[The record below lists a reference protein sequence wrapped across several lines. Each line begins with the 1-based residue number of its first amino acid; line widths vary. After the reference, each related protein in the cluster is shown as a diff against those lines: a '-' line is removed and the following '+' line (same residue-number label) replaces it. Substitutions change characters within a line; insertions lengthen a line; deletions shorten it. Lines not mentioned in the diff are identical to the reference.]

1 MKIDGFPTTDYNVNI
16 PNEVQTKSINAQ
28 SLSDVVSFGSSVM
41 GFFGEDMN
49 NTSVLGESDDAMEAL
64 KSKAT
69 VLKDNLTAIFN
80 KMDSGMVVSMNEDG
94 IDVNNTEAKEL
105 VTVVEQIQIKL
116 ATYCEDFQATV
127 DIDASKVSEVIG
139 QGAAAY
145 EISQKMLQEGIQP
158 TKENV
163 SEALEAYN
171 IASEFNKELS
181 NDTKAFLLKN
191 NMKPSIKN
199 VYIAEH
205 AGTSTGA
212 VKELSQK
219 EWQDIL
225 PQVEKII
232 AKADLPQ
239 GEQSQKLAKWLVD
252 REIPLNEESLN
263 KLAELNDVSEN
274 FNKEF
279 IMDRIIATMKEGM
292 KGNNTLITG
301 ESLPWEEAVS
311 AIETVNFATPS
322 IVMWW
327 SHSELSYTLDGLRE
341 AENLN
346 IEETPVVEDEKYVK
360 ATRQLWEVRLMMTI
374 NAGRAL
380 EKNGIQINT
389 LEISQLV
396 EKLRGYEVSRLNEKL
411 DQNDMLYTT
420 EDVKRA
426 NDVLFEFMS
435 LRKAPAVTLGKVVQ
449 ENVVASVNN
458 IKAYVPDIMQKLAN
472 AGKAYEA
479 LSTEIRQDLG
489 DSVGKAIK
497 ASTGDILDGMGLK
510 HSKDNERAVRILAYN
525 EMDITEEK
533 IDKVKAMDASVNTL
547 FERLNPECTL
557 KMLQEGINPLEMPV
571 EELSEYLLNMQQ
583 ALRPKEEK
591 FSEFLY
597 RLDKKGEISSED
609 REKFIG
615 VYSLVNR
622 FNKDGMNAIGSLI
635 NQGLELNMG
644 NLMTAYFSRKDKGME
659 LVADDVTPTVHMDDK
674 VTYYKNLF
682 GRAAEKLTPEILEEM
697 EQDFVDMAPEEFVE
711 KIIENE
717 PDYQQL
723 VDKQRRDFEK
733 ATGFTNDVYKFVTD
747 NHITGSLN
755 NVIAAGEFLNDEKK
769 TFTDYNSETG
779 EDFGEA
785 VLKVLE
791 NKEELLKEYDKL
803 VDNTRKLL
811 EEATLTKNS
820 YVDMEA
826 LRMMGNKVNM
836 IQALSRQNYFCIPFS
851 GENTDGIIHLK
862 VIESDN
868 EQGIFNIKFNLRDGS
883 KVSIEGKVEGD
894 TLRAN
899 ILCQN
904 ESAAELFE
912 GEVSFVSE
920 ALKENGF
927 NNVSIRIGKADN
939 HPQGGSLS
947 KEAVSTQ
954 LIYKAAKIFIT
965 NLAK

>member
-181 NDTKAFLLKN
+181 DDTKAFLLKN

-311 AIETVNFATPS
+311 AIETVNLATPS
-322 IVMWW
+322 VVMWW

-346 IEETPVVEDEKYVK
+346 IEEAPVVEDEKYVK

-396 EKLRGYEVSRLNEKL
+396 EKLRGYEEGRLNEKL

-723 VDKQRRDFEK
+723 ADKQRRDFEK

-747 NHITGSLN
+747 NHIMGSLN
-755 NVIAAGEFLNDEKK
+755 NVIAADEFLNDEKK

-811 EEATLTKNS
+811 EEVTLTKNS

-883 KVSIEGKVEGD
+883 RVSIEGKVEGD

-904 ESAAELFE
+904 ENAAELFG